1 MSPRGTR
8 TLQRLAE
15 LLERHRPGTRIG
27 LRWTRRDVERSR
39 EVPGGPGRSREVLGG
54 PGRSWEVLGPSGHGR
69 DVAPGSELK
78 QELHKAPR
86 DQRIIRAECC
96 GYLNIKALSH
106 SWLMDRFLQE

>member
-15 LLERHRPGTRIG
+15 LLERHRSGTRIG
-27 LRWTRRDVERSR
+27 LRPVAMF
-39 EVPGGPGRSREVLGG
+39 
-54 PGRSWEVLGPSGHGR
+54 GHGR

-78 QELHKAPR
+78 QELHKAR

-106 SWLMDRFLQE
+106 LFKTHGLWIVFFNDDA